1 MPTAS
6 QKRLKK
12 GTFNS
17 LCRAIE
23 KRTDRNFYLPVRQ
36 IKWLEENSNG
46 NASAQLRIILD
57 QAIGNG
63 FNKDAAID
71 LLEQIHQNAY
81 SEKVREAASKL
92 EEAIYEGEVE
102 L

>member
-6 QKRLKK
+6 QRKLKK

-46 NASAQLRIILD
+46 NASAQLRIVLD

-71 LLEQIHQNAY
+71 LLEQLHENAY
-81 SEKVREAASKL
+81 SKEVREAADRL
-92 EEAIYEGEVE
+92 EEAIYNGEVE